1 MFLLNTTNNNTL
13 NAFKLSIADLKKIPI
28 KSYIRKGKLVRSS
41 NRSIKK
47 LTKPLNTNN
56 TKLLQPVKKANNL
69 NYFNTE
75 YSNRLSTINKEEVK
89 NWSKKLNN
97 MNTKSIKD
105 ITDWDDSKSVMEFI
119 EEDIKK
125 NPNSFRS
132 ISHEGKIMAMATV
145 EEDKINK
152 CLKVRNLLSNP
163 DRLDGV
169 KQSGAGLTS
178 IIHMIEES
186 VNLGYEGKLKLTAL
200 PKASKFY
207 EKLGFR
213 RVGSEYSFQYL
224 LDKDAADYLMNHHL
238 SSNFSKNSNK
248 DSDIKEAMRLEEN
261 IIAFAISKLK

>member
-1 MFLLNTTNNNTL
+1 MYLLTT
-13 NAFKLSIADLKKIPI
+13 FKLSLLDLKKIPI

-56 TKLLQPVKKANNL
+56 TKTLKPVKEFRL

-75 YSNRLSTINKEEVK
+75 YNNRLSTINKEEVK

-97 MNTKSIKD
+97 MNTKQLKD
-105 ITDWDDSKSVMEFI
+105 LTDWDDSRSVLEFI
-119 EEDIKK
+119 EEDIKN
-125 NPNSFRS
+125 NPSSFRS
-132 ISHEGKIMAMATV
+132 ISHKGKTVAMATV

-152 CLKVRNLLSNP
+152 CLKVKNLLSNP
-163 DRLDGV
+163 DRLDGA

-186 VNLGYEGKLKLTAL
+186 LSLGYEGKLKLTAL

-207 EKLGFR
+207 EKLGFK

-224 LDKDAADYLMNHHL
+224 LDKDNAQFLLDNHFN
-238 SSNFSKNSNK
+238 SNFSKNNNIN
-248 DSDIKEAMRLEEN
+248 IKKAMKLEEN
-261 IIAFAISKLK
+261 IIAFAINYN

>member
-1 MFLLNTTNNNTL
+1 MFLLTT
-13 NAFKLSIADLKKIPI
+13 FKLSIADLKKIPI

-47 LTKPLNTNN
+47 LTKQLDNS
-56 TKLLQPVKKANNL
+56 KLSAKSLQPVKEFRL

-75 YSNRLSTINKEEVK
+75 YNNRLSSLQKEEVK
-89 NWSKKLNN
+89 SWSKKLNN
-97 MNTKSIKD
+97 MNTKQLKD
-105 ITDWDDSKSVMEFI
+105 LTDWDDSKSVLEFI

-125 NPNSFRS
+125 NPSSFRS
-132 ISHEGKIMAMATV
+132 ISHEGKMMAMATV

-152 CLKVRNLLSNP
+152 CLKVKNLLSNP
-163 DRLDGV
+163 DRLEGA

-186 VNLGYEGKLKLTAL
+186 VSLGYEGKLKLTAL

-207 EKLGFR
+207 EKLGFK

-224 LDKDAADYLMNHHL
+224 LDKDNAQYLMDNHFN
-238 SSNFSKNSNK
+238 SSFSKNSNK
-248 DSDIKEAMRLEEN
+248 DNNIKEAMKLEEN
-261 IIAFAISKLK
+261 IIAFAINKNS